1 MDSGHFPNV
10 SALSGI
16 LGLVLVFVGDG
27 APRGGGGRGL
37 IAIFRGFFARAS
49 EIFGLAGGLGI
60 GLLSFYQV

>member
-1 MDSGHFPNV
+1 MESGHFPNV

-16 LGLVLVFVGDG
+16 LGLALVFVGDG
-27 APRGGGGRGL
+27 APRGGGGV
-37 IAIFRGFFARAS
+37 IAIFWGFFARAS